1 MTHKQA
7 MVGVSDSYVT
17 CYTPEAK
24 NVKLDIYSIHT
35 ALSRGSCR
43 VSQDLGLLTV
53 SFFFL
58 FFFLQMHNNNKKH
71 WGFLLLLQ
79 LKIYVK

>member
-1 MTHKQA
+1 

-58 FFFLQMHNNNKKH
+58 FFFYKCIIITKNI
-71 WGFLLLLQ
+71 GVFFCCCS
-79 LKIYVK
+79 